1 MMMQEQDERKFHSAF
16 SNDYGYH
23 DLCSSSAMID
33 CDDMSASAE
42 LDIDDFNTS
51 CCVTDTSYD
60 TADTTFLIDDD
71 GNDDEDDNNGFEQL
85 EEEFQILTS
94 QLQTD
99 VAKLS
104 SCLIA
109 GGNDVTIITVSIT
122 NDDNREEKIGDV
134 LSSHR
139 NNTDDNTGSTPPR
152 TTIEAT
158 TTRIQQQLTECHIIL
173 QQLRNACKDQGNAVS
188 LGNRSSENKFMECVQ
203 RLGLYKIQL
212 EVLRSEFDEQFEQ
225 HTTRQQQQQQ
235 QQPKKC
241 NTNSTATTITTT
253 SAAQC

>member
-1 MMMQEQDERKFHSAF
+1 MEWYDMMMQEQDDTKFHSAF

-23 DLCSSSAMID
+23 DLCSSSAMVD

-71 GNDDEDDNNGFEQL
+71 GDDNEDDNNGFEQL

-104 SCLIA
+104 SCLTA
-109 GGNDVTIITVSIT
+109 GGNDATITVST
-122 NDDNREEKIGDV
+122 NDD
-134 LSSHR
+134 
-139 NNTDDNTGSTPPR
+139 DNHGGSTPPR

-241 NTNSTATTITTT
+241 NTNSTATTTTT
-253 SAAQC
+253 TNAAQC